1 MIATSKISKR
11 TIRLEN
17 SDMFTI
23 LFRFPG
29 VILYDIPGFVWSVII
44 FIFRKS
50 TRNGQ
55 SRVNIVYFL
64 GTPLA
69 NPRYVYYRACWS
81 GHLIRPS
88 PQSHVRM
95 RPHLAICFVGELS
108 KKTDQFHW
116 SIILCFFLLGII
128 LSTIDINK
136 VFQVCELCINEV
148 FTDCGVYAAS
158 SARNSNSNRI
168 KSTTFQ
174 ARWNT
179 TVRSVEYRQL
189 DHCVI
194 SHFKGDAPQLC
205 LLVYTSF
212 PLYRFDIVP

>member
-1 MIATSKISKR
+1 VLDGRFVAIANMGLKSAAKSWDKPTGDGEAVFFSYEGEYYMIATSKISKR

-69 NPRYVYYRACWS
+69 NPRYVYYRAC
-81 GHLIRPS
+81 
-88 PQSHVRM
+88 
-95 RPHLAICFVGELS
+95 
-108 KKTDQFHW
+108 
-116 SIILCFFLLGII
+116 
-128 LSTIDINK
+128 
-136 VFQVCELCINEV
+136 
-148 FTDCGVYAAS
+148 
-158 SARNSNSNRI
+158 
-168 KSTTFQ
+168 
-174 ARWNT
+174 
-179 TVRSVEYRQL
+179 
-189 DHCVI
+189 
-194 SHFKGDAPQLC
+194 
-205 LLVYTSF
+205 
-212 PLYRFDIVP
+212 